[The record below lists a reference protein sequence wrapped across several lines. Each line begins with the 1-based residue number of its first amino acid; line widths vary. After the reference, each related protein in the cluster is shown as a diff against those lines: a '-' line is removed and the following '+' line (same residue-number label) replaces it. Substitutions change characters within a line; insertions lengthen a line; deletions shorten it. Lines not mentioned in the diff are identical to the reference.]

1 MRRRQ
6 FLLAGAAAGLIPARA
21 GATPLAFDAR
31 WEALTFSGIPPTRY
45 ALSGDSVRI
54 TAEQS
59 SSVIYRAVPEA
70 LRGARRAR
78 WWWRVEDS
86 VPPTDLAQRGGEDRN
101 ISLYFVFLDQ
111 RAAARLSPDTS
122 LSRLLRNRAARTLL
136 CVWGGQQAPGTLVPS
151 PYMRG
156 RGTSVILRRA
166 EPGAHDED
174 VDLDAFHRR
183 AFDGPAGVLVGVAIS
198 SDSDDT
204 GVTVRAALGGLRLS

>member
-6 FLLAGAAAGLIPARA
+6 FLIAGAAASMIPAPA
-21 GATPLAFDAR
+21 GASTLAFDDS
-31 WEALTFSGIPPTRY
+31 WEALTFSGIPATRY
-45 ALSGDSVRI
+45 ALRGDSVGI

-59 SSVIYRAVPEA
+59 SSVIYRPVPEA
-70 LRGARRAR
+70 LRAARQAS
-78 WWWRVEDS
+78 WWWRVAES
-86 VPPTDLAQRGGEDRN
+86 VPPTDLSQRGGEDRN
-101 ISLYFVFLDQ
+101 ISVYFVFLDQ
-111 RAAARLSPDTS
+111 RSASQLSPGTS

-136 CVWGGQQAPGTLVPS
+136 FVWGGQRAPGTLVPS

-156 RGTSVILRRA
+156 RGTSVILRPA
-166 EPGAHDED
+166 EPGAHDET

-204 GVTVRAALGGLRLS
+204 GVTVRAELGDLRLQ